1 MIKRLKNI
9 TNRIYS
15 DYIMKDRFEEYEN
28 MIKSFLDRGFA
39 FLPICEVKGNKLNDK
54 FIIIRHDVDSE
65 SNVARKMF
73 EIEKKL
79 GIKSTYYFRL
89 CTIDIELIQEM
100 IDYGIEVGYHYEEIS
115 TYIKEKHIKGSDS
128 IKEEISDIKNNF
140 KKNVE
145 YFEKTINHKIY
156 SVASHGDWI
165 NRKMKVVNKELVTEE
180 VMEALGINVEAY
192 DIERNLDFRLADR
205 QYPMFWSPIFPEE
218 IFNSNDLKK
227 GLILVH
233 PRQWCS
239 APVER
244 LRLDFQRVIEGLRYK
259 SII

>member
-15 DYIMKDRFEEYEN
+15 DYIMKNRFEEYEN
-28 MIKSFLDRGFA
+28 MLKSFLDKGFI
-39 FLPICEVKGNKLNDK
+39 FLPICEAKSSNSNDK

-65 SNVARKMF
+65 SKVARKMF
-73 EIEKKL
+73 EIEKKF
-79 GIKSTYYFRL
+79 GVKSTYYFRL
-89 CTIDIELIQEM
+89 CTIDVDLIKEM

-115 TYIKEKHIKGSDS
+115 TYIKERHIKNLDL
-128 IKEEISDIKNNF
+128 IKKEISDIKSKF
-140 KKNVE
+140 KANVD

-192 DIERNLDFRLADR
+192 DIESNLDFRLADR
-205 QYPMFWSPIFPEE
+205 QYPMFWSPMSPEE
-218 IFNSNDLKK
+218 IFNSDDLKK

-239 APVER
+239 APIER
-244 LRLDFQRVIEGLRYK
+244 FRLDFQRIIEGLRYK